1 MSYFYGS
8 QLVHLKVEQI
18 LWHVLTSIA
27 LTIKTSLLHN
37 NYIAPESMVFNQFS
51 FFSDTKEEYDATG
64 KKTYFELCKRLD
76 STPVSYF
83 IKHMGDTEI
92 NLAYHGIGTKG
103 AKAVAGALVVSLIY
117 DFFSLSTTLTLRRRI
132 SFSLPLD
139 TLILFWYSGRFEYI
153 QIDRGATLSWLLKC

>member
-1 MSYFYGS
+1 MLSNSPKKELLLSMSYFYGS

-117 DFFSLSTTLTLRRRI
+117 DFFLYPQLSPFEDKFRFLCL
-132 SFSLPLD
+132 
-139 TLILFWYSGRFEYI
+139 LIL
-153 QIDRGATLSWLLKC
+153 